1 MINKIK
7 LQSFIDKYYLEGSN
21 TQAKWRFANNSLT
34 VYAGRAGK
42 VCKVVMEKFE
52 FEDCELGI
60 FDTQKLNKLLSITQ
74 GDLMVKPVKTRNI
87 TTKLSISDLN
97 YDLTYSLADII
108 IMDKVT
114 YYKDPDTYE
123 IVVELTPDDIK
134 NLVKAK
140 TALQDEDN
148 MLINVVNTVDDGD
161 HCEVLFGDSSGFAN
175 KISYKLL
182 GEITDSNISLPF
194 NSYLFKEILNSNKDM
209 DGGVMK
215 ISKLG
220 MMKLN
225 FEKDGM
231 TSEYFLARTE

>member
-1 MINKIK
+1 MINKLK
-7 LQSFIDKYYLEGSN
+7 LQSFIDKYYLGGAN
-21 TQAKWRFANNSLT
+21 TQAKWRFSENSLT

-42 VCKVVMEKFE
+42 VCKVVLDKFE

-60 FDTQKLNKLLSITQ
+60 FDTEKLNKLLSITQ
-74 GDLMVKPVKTRNI
+74 GDMVIKPVKVRNI

-114 YYKDPDTYE
+114 YYKDPATYE
-123 IVVELTPDDIK
+123 VIIDLTPDDIK

-148 MLINVVNTVDDGD
+148 MLMNVIQDENDGLV
-161 HCEVLFGDSSGFAN
+161 CEVLFGDSSGFAN

-182 GEITDSNISLPF
+182 GEITDSDISIPF
-194 NSYLFKEILNSNKDM
+194 NSTLFKEILNANKDM
-209 DGGVMK
+209 DSGTMR

-220 MMKLN
+220 MLKLN
-225 FEKDGM
+225 FSKEGM